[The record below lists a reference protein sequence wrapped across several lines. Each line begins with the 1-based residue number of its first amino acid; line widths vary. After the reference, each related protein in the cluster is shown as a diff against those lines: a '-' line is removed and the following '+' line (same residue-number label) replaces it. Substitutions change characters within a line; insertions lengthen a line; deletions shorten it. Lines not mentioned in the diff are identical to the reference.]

1 MWRIKF
7 LLGLLGL
14 VLGMGQARA
23 FDFTP
28 AFEALA
34 TKCAPEVEPHTLHS
48 LVSVES
54 SGNPFAIGVVNG
66 ALDQQP
72 KSKFQAIEKA
82 KNLLRQGKNFSMGL
96 SQVNIHNLAKYG
108 QTIES
113 IFDPCENL
121 ATGGKILTD
130 CFERAGNQFSEQQM
144 ALRAALSCY
153 YSGNFS
159 RGFRPDHPG
168 DPSYV
173 EKVVQVATQ
182 QPIVPRIKPN
192 QTSSADQTI
201 IQSERPPKANESK
214 SDWVIFTQSIP
225 ASDSERPKTNQV
237 PVKVQEVNKSNNT
250 PGFVQ
255 IMEN

>member
-1 MWRIKF
+1 MA
-7 LLGLLGL
+7 LLGLLFGIE
-14 VLGMGQARA
+14 QAQA
-23 FDFTP
+23 FDYTP
-28 AFEALA
+28 SFEALA
-34 TKCAPEVEPHTLHS
+34 TRCAPDVEPHTLHS

-66 ALDQQP
+66 ALGQQP
-72 KSKFQAIEKA
+72 TTELQAIETA
-82 KNLLRQGKNFSMGL
+82 KNLLKQGKNFSMGL
-96 SQVNIHNLAKYG
+96 SQVNINNLAKYG

-121 ATGGKILTD
+121 ATGGKILTG
-130 CFERAGNQFSEQQM
+130 CFSRAGNQYSDPQM

-173 EKVVQVATQ
+173 EKVVQAAAQ
-182 QPIVPRIKPN
+182 QPIVPRIKPDLSSEAN
-192 QTSSADQTI
+192 QHSLPSNRQ
-201 IQSERPPKANESK
+201 PKANESK
-214 SDWVIFTQSIP
+214 ADWVIITQSIP
-225 ASDSERPKTNQV
+225 TSDSDDQKSEQV
-237 PVKVQEVNKSNNT
+237 PVKVHEVNKSKT
-250 PGFVQ
+250 PPGFVQ